1 MAIELARTNFTVVY
15 DASVLY
21 PAPLRDLLMWVAI
34 KGLVRAK
41 WTDEIHDEWLRNL
54 LERRPDLDE
63 QRLRRTQQLMNRAL
77 PDARVSGHEVLIDAL
92 ELPDLDDR
100 HVLAAAIRAGAQTIV
115 TENIRHF
122 PAAALTPYGIDAE
135 RADPFLLGLLDTDQH
150 LFLEAVRA
158 QLETLANPPQTKD
171 QLLDTLQRNGLV
183 QTVGALRPIL

>member
-1 MAIELARTNFTVVY
+1 MAIELPRTNFTVVY

-21 PAPLRDLLMWVAI
+21 PAPLRDVLMWVAI

-41 WTDEIHDEWLRNL
+41 WTDEIQDEWLRNL
-54 LERRPDLDE
+54 LERRADLDE
-63 QRLRRTQQLMNRAL
+63 QRLRRTQRLMNRAL

-92 ELPDLDDR
+92 ELPDPDDR

-122 PAAALTPYGIDAE
+122 PATALDQYGIDAE

-158 QLETLANPPQTKD
+158 QLETLANPRQTKD
-171 QLLDTLQRNGLV
+171 QLLDMLQRNGLV

>member
-1 MAIELARTNFTVVY
+1 MAIELPRTNFTVVY

-41 WTDEIHDEWLRNL
+41 WTDEIQDEWLRNL

-63 QRLRRTQQLMNRAL
+63 QRLRRTQQRMNRAL

-92 ELPDLDDR
+92 DLPDPDDR

-122 PAAALTPYGIDAE
+122 PATALAQYGIDAE
-135 RADPFLLGLLDTDQH
+135 QADPFLLGLLDTDQH

-158 QLETLANPPQTKD
+158 QLETLTNPPQTKD

-183 QTVGALRPIL
+183 QTVGTLRPIP

>member
-1 MAIELARTNFTVVY
+1 MAIGLPRTNFTVVY

-41 WTDEIHDEWLRNL
+41 WTDEIQDEWLRNL

-63 QRLRRTQQLMNRAL
+63 QRLRRTHQRMNRAL

-92 ELPDLDDR
+92 ELPDPDDR

-122 PAAALTPYGIDAE
+122 PATALAQYGIDAE
-135 RADPFLLGLLDTDQH
+135 QADPFLLGLLDTDQH

-158 QLETLANPPQTKD
+158 QLETLTNPPQTKD

-183 QTVGALRPIL
+183 QTVGTLRPIP

>member
-1 MAIELARTNFTVVY
+1 MAIELAQTNFTVVY

-41 WTDEIHDEWLRNL
+41 WTDEIQEEWLRNL

-63 QRLRRTQQLMNRAL
+63 HRLRRTQALMNRAL
-77 PDARVSGHEVLIDAL
+77 PDARVTGHEPLIAAL
-92 ELPDLDDR
+92 ELPDPGDR

-122 PAAALTPYGIDAE
+122 PVAALAEYGIDAE
-135 RADPFLLGLLDTDQH
+135 RPDPFLLGLLDTDQH
-150 LFLEAVRA
+150 LFLQAVRA
-158 QLETLANPPQTKD
+158 QLETLTNPPQTKD
-171 QLLDTLQRNGLV
+171 QLLDTLRGGGLV
-183 QTVGALRPIL
+183 QTVGALRPML

>member
-41 WTDEIHDEWLRNL
+41 WTDEIQHEWLRNL

-92 ELPDLDDR
+92 ELPDPDDR

-122 PAAALTPYGIDAE
+122 PATALAQYGIDAE

-158 QLETLANPPQTKD
+158 QLDTLINPPQTKD
-171 QLLDTLQRNGLV
+171 QLLGTLQRNGLV
-183 QTVGALRPIL
+183 QTIGALRPLL